1 MKQFFR
7 LNCERSISFKT
18 PFFLRGK
25 AFRGAVRRVT
35 FLTLFYHSS
44 YYSQVKHSL
53 YYSLELYFLAR
64 ICFYNLTVIFYMRD
78 LGIH

>member
-1 MKQFFR
+1 MKDLFP
-7 LNCERSISFKT
+7 LKLLSL
-18 PFFLRGK
+18 LRGK
-25 AFRGAVRRVT
+25 AFGGAVRRVT

-44 YYSQVKHSL
+44 YYSL

-78 LGIH
+78 LGIR